1 LAAVCPLLHYLAE
14 EMADLDKEIADL
26 EARVGKYEAEYDAA
40 TTPEEKV
47 RISGLINTRT
57 ETLNRLMDEKKM
69 AFHRSEPVSTTG
81 KVNCAASPL

>member
-1 LAAVCPLLHYLAE
+1 
-14 EMADLDKEIADL
+14 M
-26 EARVGKYEAEYDAA
+26 GKYEAEYDAA

-57 ETLNRLMDEKKM
+57 ETLIRLMDEKKM
-69 AFHRSEPVSTTG
+69 AFHRSEPVSTVG